1 MNLTDLSAEE
11 REFLRGV
18 QAVRRMGR
26 SHYLAFIAVTICIV
40 GETQPMSSFIAEFD
54 GESKGTLKR
63 AIKIIRSL
71 QQEYPY
77 PDTSEEAVNFIRSRY
92 KEAMSNG

>member
-11 REFLRGV
+11 CEFLRSVRAV
-18 QAVRRMGR
+18 QRMGH

-40 GETQPMSSFIAEFD
+40 GEAQPMPSFIAKFD
-54 GESKGTLKR
+54 SESKGTMKR

-77 PDTSEEAVNFIRSRY
+77 PDISEKAVNFIRSRY
-92 KEAMSNG
+92 KEAISNG

>member
-1 MNLTDLSAEE
+1 
-11 REFLRGV
+11 
-18 QAVRRMGR
+18 
-26 SHYLAFIAVTICIV
+26 
-40 GETQPMSSFIAEFD
+40 MSSFIAEFD

-71 QQEYPY
+71 QQEYAY

>member
-26 SHYLAFIAVTICIV
+26 SHHLAFIAMTICIV

-71 QQEYPY
+71 QQEYAY